1 MENHIQM
8 ETRQCFGSANNR
20 LSLVMKELDNI
31 HPGEILKEEF
41 LVPFQISA
49 YRLSKDLGIPQT
61 RVSEIVK
68 GNRRITADTA
78 LRLSRYFGNSAKFW
92 LGLQDDYDLEEEKSL
107 KRKELDQI
115 GKLDLNAA

>member
-1 MENHIQM
+1 
-8 ETRQCFGSANNR
+8 
-20 LSLVMKELDNI
+20 MKGLDNI

-61 RVSEIVK
+61 RVSEILK

-78 LRLSRYFGNSAKFW
+78 LRLSRYFGNYAKFW

-115 GKLDLNAA
+115 EKLDLNAA